1 MKKTMIM
8 LSLALVS
15 WGAYAQHDH
24 SKMDHSKNGDSNME
38 SMMKQK
44 SVVPSSIKFEH
55 SVSVTPIIESY
66 LTLKNELV
74 ADNSAKA
81 AKSGKML
88 FEALAKYDYSTQ
100 SDSQKKELDEIIEN
114 AKEQAEHI
122 SENKGNIDHQREH
135 FEVLGTDIKD
145 LIAFEGADRTLYQI
159 YCPMYDNNKG
169 AIWLSASSEIKNPF
183 FGSKMLSCGSVQ
195 HTIAVK

>member
-15 WGAYAQHDH
+15 WGAFAQHDH
-24 SKMDHSKNGDSNME
+24 SKMNHAEDGHSTME
-38 SMMKQK
+38 SMMKKK
-44 SVVPSSIKFEH
+44 SVVPSTIRFEH
-55 SVSVTPIIESY
+55 SVSATAIIESY

-74 ADNSAKA
+74 VDNSAKA
-81 AKSGKML
+81 AESGKMV

-135 FEVLGTDIKD
+135 FEVLSTDIKD
-145 LIAFEGADRTLYQI
+145 LIATEGADRTLYQI
-159 YCPMYDNNKG
+159 YCPMY
-169 AIWLSASSEIKNPF
+169 
-183 FGSKMLSCGSVQ
+183 
-195 HTIAVK
+195 